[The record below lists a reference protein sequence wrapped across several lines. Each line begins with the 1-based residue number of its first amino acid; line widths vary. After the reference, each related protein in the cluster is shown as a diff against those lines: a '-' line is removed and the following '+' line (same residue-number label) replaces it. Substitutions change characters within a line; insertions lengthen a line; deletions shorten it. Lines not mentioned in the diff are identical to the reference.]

1 MSTLPLRRL
10 ASLALILG
18 FSGCSGSVALPYMQ
32 NGAPLNTLNATGAG
46 KIEHIVYVVQ
56 ENRSFDNLFQGYPG
70 ADTVA
75 SGKDSLGHTIRL
87 QPASL
92 SDQYDIDHSAAAM
105 FAACNGNGTLRGT
118 HCTMSGFNNEEY
130 FGGPPGIKLP
140 MYVYVPHSESKPY
153 FDMAHE
159 WVVADRMFQ
168 SHLDESFVGHQYII
182 AAQAQ
187 RSVDLPF
194 GLWGCDGGP
203 SDQVATL
210 NPDRTE
216 AIRKRSASITRRSAT
231 SSIRPASHGAS
242 TRANMAAPPAETEV
256 GGRAI
261 KRLGTSA
268 TAPTGRKISSRRSG
282 GSSPTFPPESWQSSP
297 GSRPSATIPIT

>member
-1 MSTLPLRRL
+1 
-10 ASLALILG
+10 
-18 FSGCSGSVALPYMQ
+18 MQ

-140 MYVYVPHSESKPY
+140 MYVYVPH
-153 FDMAHE
+153 
-159 WVVADRMFQ
+159 
-168 SHLDESFVGHQYII
+168 
-182 AAQAQ
+182 
-187 RSVDLPF
+187 RSRNRISIWRTSGSWPT
-194 GLWGCDGGP
+194 GC
-203 SDQVATL
+203 S
-210 NPDRTE
+210 NPISMR
-216 AIRKRSASITRRSAT
+216 ASLAT
-231 SSIRPASHGAS
+231 S
-242 TRANMAAPPAETEV
+242 
-256 GGRAI
+256 
-261 KRLGTSA
+261 TS
-268 TAPTGRKISSRRSG
+268 
-282 GSSPTFPPESWQSSP
+282 
-297 GSRPSATIPIT
+297 